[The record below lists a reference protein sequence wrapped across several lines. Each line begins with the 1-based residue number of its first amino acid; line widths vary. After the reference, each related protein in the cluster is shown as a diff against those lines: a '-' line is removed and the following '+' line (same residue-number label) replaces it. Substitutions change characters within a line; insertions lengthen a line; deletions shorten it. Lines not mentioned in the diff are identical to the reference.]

1 MRNCE
6 KRTPDEQAFAE
17 VVSRYLWERYEMK
30 LPEAPGYV
38 TQNILDLINEA
49 GLTITKT
56 SGERNAENA

>member
-1 MRNCE
+1 MRNSQ
-6 KRTPDEQAFAE
+6 KRTPDEDAFAAL
-17 VVSRYLWERYEMK
+17 VSSYLWGRYEML
-30 LPEAPGYV
+30 LPEAPGYI

>member
-1 MRNCE
+1 MRNSE
-6 KRTPDEQAFAE
+6 KRTPDEQAFAT
-17 VVSRYLWERYEMK
+17 VVSSYLWSRYEML
-30 LPEAPGYV
+30 LPEAPGYI

>member
-6 KRTPDEQAFAE
+6 KRTPDEDAFAQI
-17 VVSRYLWERYEMK
+17 VSSYLWQRYEMK

-49 GLTITKT
+49 GLTITTIK
-56 SGERNAENA
+56 GERNAENA

>member
-1 MRNCE
+1 MRNSE
-6 KRTPDEQAFAE
+6 KRTPDEEAFAT
-17 VVSRYLWERYEMK
+17 VVSSYLWNRYEML
-30 LPEAPGYV
+30 LPEAPGYI